1 MKFLLELGFELLES
15 VITCQEYEIFPLRMD
30 FSMEVWVF
38 MD

>member
-1 MKFLLELGFELLES
+1 MKKRGEEKKKRTKKKRKRKG
-15 VITCQEYEIFPLRMD
+15 ID

>member
-1 MKFLLELGFELLES
+1 MKKRGEEKKKRKKKKEEERYEFLYGS
-15 VITCQEYEIFPLRMD
+15 MD